1 MKKIAIL
8 CMTFFIT
15 TFGSAQSY
23 SAKCSPLFGVASAAA
38 NVKEATYEIID
49 YKPEKDLTFFTYTWM
64 QETKVL
70 FTKSYIQYKCF
81 LNVTS
86 AEENNEK
93 KLVIDISDDILY
105 RTVNADG
112 SKKTGVPNVKGVT
125 YEWAKNTT
133 IVNKKTVL
141 NSVVDVVKQQLY
153 AELNKTDDEITKVM
167 IEFFSDDLNLLLFD
181 SDSIGKTASDYLSL
195 CSVPALLAKL
205 EKEKN
210 EIWFE
215 NYQEKIKGAKFDN
228 TFEVSN
234 VKKSDVEGFKYIV
247 ECSSVVYKFTKV
259 DFDKLVENYKNV
271 CELYNEELGI
281 RELRKRTFDNYKSPR
296 LELIYIYFYTNDDKV
311 LDLNNKSEFHVS
323 GILDKVDIGHAA
335 VKKIHVYEN

>member
-15 TFGSAQSY
+15 TFGFAQSY

-49 YKPEKDLTFFTYTWM
+49 YKSEKDLTFFTYTWM

-153 AELNKTDDEITKVM
+153 AELNKTEDEITKGM
-167 IEFFSDDLNLLLFD
+167 IKFFSDDLNLVLFD
-181 SDSIGKTASDYLSL
+181 SDSIGKIASDYLSL

-210 EIWFE
+210 DIWFE
-215 NYQEKIKGAKFDN
+215 NYKEKIKGAKFDN
-228 TFEVSN
+228 TFKVSN

-247 ECSSVVYKFTKV
+247 ECSTFYTTFLKE
-259 DFDKLVENYKNV
+259 DFNSLVESSKTGY
-271 CELYNEELGI
+271 ELANMEMGI
-281 RELRKRTFDNYKSPR
+281 RELRKSTFDNFKGTYQK
-296 LELIYIYFYTNDDKV
+296 LMYIKFYTNDDKV

-323 GILDKVDIGHAA
+323 GILHKVDFDGV
-335 VKKIHVYEN
+335 VKQIHVYEN